1 MKALAVCLVIAVVGV
16 SAVPEYYAE
25 FQQMWQQW
33 QEQQHQLELQQQH
46 QHQYQQQQHHQQ
58 QNQPQYPQWQEQQW
72 QQQQP
77 QQKPPQ
83 QEYSSDGY
91 KIIPGVVD
99 SRCPRTD
106 DIDSPIHLP
115 VRGNCGKFMKCYGG
129 RAYEQDCPAGL
140 EFGINVNRCDYP
152 ALAKCSSNGW

>member
-1 MKALAVCLVIAVVGV
+1 MRAFAVFLVIAVVGV
-16 SAVPEYYAE
+16 SALPEYYAE
-25 FQQMWQQW
+25 FQQLWEQY
-33 QEQQHQLELQQQH
+33 QQHQLQ
-46 QHQYQQQQHHQQ
+46 QQQQHKPQQ
-58 QNQPQYPQWQEQQW
+58 QQWQQQPHPQPQWQQQQW

-77 QQKPPQ
+77 PQQNPP

-91 KIIPGVVD
+91 KIVPGVVD

-106 DIDSPIHLP
+106 DVDNPIHLP

-129 RAYEQDCPAGL
+129 RAYEQECPSGL
-140 EFGINVNRCDYP
+140 EFGISVNRCDYP

>member
-25 FQQMWQQW
+25 FQQ
-33 QEQQHQLELQQQH
+33 
-46 QHQYQQQQHHQQ
+46 
-58 QNQPQYPQWQEQQW
+58 
-72 QQQQP
+72 
-77 QQKPPQ
+77 
-83 QEYSSDGY
+83 
-91 KIIPGVVD
+91 I
-99 SRCPRTD
+99 TD